1 MKLSSFVVLA
11 VAACAGALSAAQAQE
26 GLSRAE
32 AAGKAEA
39 AAFDK
44 RMFAGPVGAKSFACF
59 VRHYDANHLAQH
71 PKQKVSAMKLLVE
84 AETVPEDKTINYSF
98 RIGIQY
104 RDRPG
109 NFDSGGYCNHA
120 LSTKAGRV
128 TAYECGVDCEG
139 GGLTMALSND
149 NKAATVH
156 IGRVMVSDRSKP
168 ESESGEMRSGSDDKV
183 FRVDRADAGE
193 CAELVTDREEL
204 AALSHK

>member
-11 VAACAGALSAAQAQE
+11 VAACAGALSTARAQ
-26 GLSRAE
+26 E
-32 AAGKAEA
+32 AAGKAQA

-44 RMFAGPVGAKSFACF
+44 RMFAGPLGAKSFACF
-59 VRHYDANHLAQH
+59 VRRYDANHLAQH

-98 RIGIQY
+98 RVGIQY
-104 RDRPG
+104 RDRSG

-120 LSTKAGRV
+120 LPTKAGRV

-139 GGLTMALSND
+139 GGLTVALSND
-149 NKAATVH
+149 NKSATAR
-156 IGRVMVSDRSKP
+156 IGRIMVSDRSKP
-168 ESESGEMRSGSDDKV
+168 DAEPAEMQTDGSDDKV
-183 FRVDRADAGE
+183 FRVDRAEASE